1 MNPARIVSLSNG
13 RVVFLY
19 FFGGCMFSKIG
30 VRVMAAVVAM
40 SMLVGCAE
48 IDRRGG
54 TVAEIEDYV
63 LFVAHTKSHRLFRS
77 YLLIGVLLAAA
88 RQGAHNQA
96 DTAAIEGNLRT
107 ALSISYEAYQCL
119 YGNSTDPRAAA
130 PKWVVEATPAPTSA
144 IGTFKAV
151 KFDEPAI
158 CQFFDEKMARL
169 DYALFRLALSALF
182 NAQSNVYLAEIR
194 DKLLGEVPVV
204 SATAKAAIYANKA
217 LNQTTNI
224 VDDLLN
230 LSFSSA
236 GPALTLLPLYR
247 DSLEMNM
254 WVIVDTLTR
263 TCQQPEADPVFQ
275 SDGTPVAHYDLDCA
289 TRDYAIYILHKGNGY
304 LPTWRD
310 FVRKMNY
317 VVVDVEAYAP
327 HFVLVSRLIWLS
339 CYNLFAQADCSAVM
353 QGAANIAGQQA
364 MLVNVNEG
372 GRIYSAKTRSPTQ
385 FARQPVPSSPADAAP
400 PKVIAA
406 PPAREPDSTGSI
418 SQPKAPAA
426 PPAR

>member
-1 MNPARIVSLSNG
+1 
-13 RVVFLY
+13 
-19 FFGGCMFSKIG
+19 MFSRMG
-30 VRVMAAVVAM
+30 VRVVAAMVAT

-48 IDRRGG
+48 FDRRGG
-54 TVAEIEDYV
+54 VVAEMEDVV
-63 LFVAHTKSHRLFRS
+63 LFTAQTKSHRLFRS

-96 DTAAIEGNLRT
+96 DAAAIEGNLRT
-107 ALSISYEAYQCL
+107 ALAISYEAYQCL
-119 YGNSTDPRAAA
+119 YANSTDPRAAA
-130 PKWVVEATPAPTSA
+130 PSWIKEAAPAPTSS

-151 KFDEPAI
+151 NFDPPAI

-169 DYALFRLALSALF
+169 DYALFRLALSTLF

-194 DKLLGEVPVV
+194 DKLLGEIPVV
-204 SATAKAAIYANKA
+204 SATAKAAIYTNKA

-236 GPALTLLPLYR
+236 GPVLTLLPLYR

-263 TCQQPEADPVFQ
+263 TCQQPYTDPVFQ
-275 SDGTPVAHYDLDCA
+275 SDGTPVAHYDLNCA
-289 TRDYAIYILHKGNGY
+289 TRDYAVYILHNGNGY

-317 VVVDVEAYAP
+317 VAVDVEAYAP
-327 HFVLVSRLIWLS
+327 HFVLVSRLIWRS
-339 CYNLFAQADCSAVM
+339 CYSLFAPDDCAAVM
-353 QGAANIAGQQA
+353 QGAANIASQQA
-364 MLVNVNEG
+364 MLVNAREG
-372 GRIYSAKTRSPTQ
+372 GRVYSASINSRSRL
-385 FARQPVPSSPADAAP
+385 ARQPIPAPADAAP
-400 PKVIAA
+400 KVTAA
-406 PPAREPDSTGSI
+406 PPPREPDSTGSI
-418 SQPKAPAA
+418 SEPKAPAA
-426 PPAR
+426 PTAR